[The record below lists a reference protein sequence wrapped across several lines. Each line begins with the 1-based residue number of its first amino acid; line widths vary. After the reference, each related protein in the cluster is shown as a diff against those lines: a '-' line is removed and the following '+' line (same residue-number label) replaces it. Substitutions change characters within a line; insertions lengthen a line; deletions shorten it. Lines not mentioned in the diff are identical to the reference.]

1 MTRLGWGVVAAVAFI
16 MASGA
21 FLHGGDATPVALFV
35 TLPMTDGF
43 ADATHAL
50 VEVKDAVRQAIAATG
65 DVRLVGRAE
74 DADVILTVL
83 GRGRGDSELNAAV
96 KMLDNDVSASPVAI
110 ATTERFVQ
118 GMVTV
123 GSCGRSTENDGN
135 RRAPCYKH
143 VFVGLGLD
151 RDAPRPAQKPLA
163 QSAGGRVGPPKN
175 SWEAC
180 ADALVRDVRAW
191 LSENGARVRAL
202 R

>member
-1 MTRLGWGVVAAVAFI
+1 
-16 MASGA
+16 
-21 FLHGGDATPVALFV
+21 
-35 TLPMTDGF
+35 
-43 ADATHAL
+43 
-50 VEVKDAVRQAIAATG
+50 
-65 DVRLVGRAE
+65 
-74 DADVILTVL
+74 VILTVL

-118 GMVTV
+118 AMVTV
-123 GSCGRSTENDGN
+123 GSCGRPAENDGN
-135 RRAPCYKH
+135 RRVPCYKH

-163 QSAGGRVGPPKN
+163 TSAGGRGGPPRN

-180 ADALVRDVRAW
+180 AEALVRDVRAW